1 LRGAGLA
8 PDWVSQGLEIDTA
21 RARRISTLAQGP
33 VAAEGLLAEVAAP
46 NCRIDDPN
54 LAIPLA
60 RRQKP
65 RLEIERAGECEVE
78 G

>member
-1 LRGAGLA
+1 VG
-8 PDWVSQGLEIDTA
+8 QGLEIDTA

-33 VAAEGLLAEVAAP
+33 VAAEGLLGEVAAP

-54 LAIPLA
+54 LAIPRG

-65 RLEIERAGECEVE
+65 SLDIERAGEREVE